1 MFFRYIAENW
11 HMLALYVGLLAGS
24 LLAAVLARSLLDRL
38 LLSLV
43 RRGTSLLD
51 KSQVNRATRPL
62 IILFFFFFDSLISV
76 TPALPEGFPV
86 LAIRRILI
94 SALILALG
102 WQVASL
108 ISLGGQIIINRH
120 ATSAPD
126 NLTARKV
133 NTQIVV
139 LRRLLHSL
147 VAVVT
152 LAFVLMVFPAIRNL
166 GAGLF
171 ASAGIVGLIAGIAAR
186 PALGNLIAGLQ
197 IAFAQP
203 IRIDDVVIVEGEWGW
218 IEEIRTTY
226 VVIRIWDLR
235 RLVVPISY
243 FIEKPFQNWTRV
255 TADLL
260 GTVFLYTDYTVPV
273 QAVREELHRV
283 LKSTDL
289 WDGKVW
295 NLQVT
300 DTTDRTMEL
309 RALMSAPDSSRAWD
323 LRCLVREKMIDFLQ
337 REYPDSLPK
346 IRAEMEPKARP
357 EKPSRRPGYE

>member
-1 MFFRYIAENW
+1 MLIQYIVENW
-11 HMLALYVGLLAGS
+11 RMLALYAGLLAGS
-24 LLAAVLARSLLDRL
+24 LLAAVLARAILDKL
-38 LLSLV
+38 LLSFIRRSTAILEKIHV
-43 RRGTSLLD
+43 R
-51 KSQVNRATRPL
+51 RATRPL
-62 IILFFFFFDSLISV
+62 AILFFFFFASLISV
-76 TPALPEGFPV
+76 TPALPEGFPI

-94 SALILALG
+94 SALIFAVG
-102 WQVASL
+102 WQAASL

-120 ATSAPD
+120 AMGEPD

-139 LRRLLHSL
+139 LRRLLHSI

-171 ASAGIVGLIAGIAAR
+171 ASAGILGLVAGIAAR

-203 IRIDDVVIVEGEWGW
+203 IRIDDVVVVEGEWGW

-226 VVIRIWDLR
+226 VVVRIWDLR

-243 FIEKPFQNWTRV
+243 FIEKPFENWTRI

-300 DTTDRTMEL
+300 NTTDKTMEL
-309 RALMSAPDSSRAWD
+309 RALMSAPNSPRAWD

-346 IRAEMEPKARP
+346 IRAEMEPNARP
-357 EKPSRRPGYE
+357 EKPSRRTGHE